1 MQVKDVMTPNVICID
16 ANEPVLKAARL
27 MLQNRISGLPVIDK
41 DGELVGIVTEG
52 DFLRRS
58 ELGTQRQRPKW
69 LEFILGPGRP
79 KEYTHSAGRKVEEIM
94 TPDPR
99 TIGED
104 ETLEAVVDT
113 MERHHVK
120 RLPVTRGGRVVGIIS
135 RANLMHTLASLS
147 RDAKSSPGSDS
158 TIRDKIL
165 AAIGK
170 QDWAPRINVIV
181 NGGVAEL
188 HGVITDDRERA
199 GLIVAAENVPGVK
212 RVRDH
217 LVWVEPIS
225 GMAFSS
231 SDDEANDR
239 ATCEMC
245 DRTLGFRSGIQKA
258 VQLGIG
264 LAVVANTVAIFVAL
278 TPLPAKGEE
287 VLSPAAQRGLVIVR
301 TNCSRCHAVGK
312 VGDSPLP
319 IAPPFRTLH
328 ERYPVEDLQEPLAEG
343 IVTGHPTMPEFR
355 FDPGQVG
362 DIIAYLKSLER

>member
-1 MQVKDVMTPNVICID
+1 MRVKEVMTPNVVCIGAD
-16 ANEPVLKAARL
+16 EPVLKAARL

-69 LEFILGPGRP
+69 LEFIVGPGRLAQ
-79 KEYTHSAGRKVEEIM
+79 EYTQSSGRKVEEIM

-135 RANLMHTLASLS
+135 RANLMHALASLT
-147 RDAKSSPGSDS
+147 RDVAAPAAGDS
-158 TIRDKIL
+158 AIRDQIL

-181 NGGVAEL
+181 SGGVAEL

-217 LVWVEPIS
+217 LVWVEPMS
-225 GMAFSS
+225 GMAFPSS
-231 SDDEANDR
+231 EDDANDR
-239 ATCEMC
+239 A
-245 DRTLGFRSGIQKA
+245 A
-258 VQLGIG
+258 V
-264 LAVVANTVAIFVAL
+264 
-278 TPLPAKGEE
+278 
-287 VLSPAAQRGLVIVR
+287 
-301 TNCSRCHAVGK
+301 
-312 VGDSPLP
+312 
-319 IAPPFRTLH
+319 
-328 ERYPVEDLQEPLAEG
+328 
-343 IVTGHPTMPEFR
+343 
-355 FDPGQVG
+355 
-362 DIIAYLKSLER
+362 

>member
-1 MQVKDVMTPNVICID
+1 MTMRVKDVMTPNVICIG

-27 MLQNRISGLPVIDK
+27 MLRNRISGLPVIDK

-69 LEFILGPGRP
+69 LEFILGPGRLAE
-79 KEYTHSAGRKVEEIM
+79 EYTHSAGRKVEEIM

-239 ATCEMC
+239 AT
-245 DRTLGFRSGIQKA
+245 
-258 VQLGIG
+258 V
-264 LAVVANTVAIFVAL
+264 
-278 TPLPAKGEE
+278 
-287 VLSPAAQRGLVIVR
+287 
-301 TNCSRCHAVGK
+301 
-312 VGDSPLP
+312 
-319 IAPPFRTLH
+319 
-328 ERYPVEDLQEPLAEG
+328 
-343 IVTGHPTMPEFR
+343 
-355 FDPGQVG
+355 
-362 DIIAYLKSLER
+362 